1 MNMAVTNEQIE
12 QARKAMLTTH
22 ADLENILAISCAANG
37 KYNELVQKANAE
49 ESDNL
54 SAIPGIAE
62 AIGNLNAGLVNVNG
76 RLASLEEFSH
86 VLFADTN
93 AKLDGIMAA
102 MAQPAPSLPYKPKTT
117 KPFYL
122 RGFYQNMP
130 ADLTQYGFSPLKW
143 EDDDRRMFKGWNQ
156 PGFVQ
161 PGPDVDWD
169 RATVA
174 KMCAEHRS
182 WGREGICV
190 AIEHRPDKGWD
201 LTNPKTIDRLAMLH
215 HLIRAN
221 GMKSGHYGGIVEAEQ
236 SYWGPVNHYFYP
248 TNPQTYTKWVE
259 DSVQMGPVTSVVDM
273 LCPSLYD
280 PYDIFERWI
289 HFSYG
294 QFDILGQMN
303 PTALFY
309 PFVSPRVAANR
320 SKPLCTSFVQELE
333 WLVNHPRV
341 GGIMI
346 WDGESTDVQWD
357 ENWDWI
363 QYVKGMAA

>member
-1 MNMAVTNEQIE
+1 
-12 QARKAMLTTH
+12 
-22 ADLENILAISCAANG
+22 
-37 KYNELVQKANAE
+37 
-49 ESDNL
+49 
-54 SAIPGIAE
+54 
-62 AIGNLNAGLVNVNG
+62 
-76 RLASLEEFSH
+76 
-86 VLFADTN
+86 
-93 AKLDGIMAA
+93 

-182 WGREGICV
+182 WGREGIVV
-190 AIEHRPDKGWD
+190 AIEHGPAWD
-201 LTNPKTIDRLAMLH
+201 FTKPHVIDRLAMLH

-221 GMKSGHYGGIVEAEQ
+221 GMKSGHYGGIVESDQA
-236 SYWGPVNHYFYP
+236 YWGPVNHYFYP

-259 DSVQMGPVTSVVDM
+259 DSVQMGPVTSILDM

-280 PYDIFERWI
+280 PYDIIERWI
-289 HFSYG
+289 HYAYG
-294 QFDILGQMN
+294 QFDILSQMN

-309 PFVSPRVAANR
+309 PFVSPRVAASR
-320 SKPLCTSFVQELE
+320 QKPLCTSFVQELE

-357 ENWDWI
+357 ENWDWV